1 MFGMFSVIDVVVRYS
16 VPARLDCQA
25 GKFAPGRWIPG
36 QEARHVVMVGRYGTA
51 TAFAAEFGI
60 LTAGHRVQTP

>member
-16 VPARLDCQA
+16 VPARLDCKA
-25 GKFAPGRWIPG
+25 GKFAPGRGIPG
-36 QEARHVVMVGRYGTA
+36 QKARHVVMVGRYGTA

-60 LTAGHRVQTP
+60 LAAGHRVQTP

>member
-16 VPARLDCQA
+16 VPARLDCKA
-25 GKFAPGRWIPG
+25 GKFAPGRGIPG

-60 LTAGHRVQTP
+60 LRAGQRLQAA